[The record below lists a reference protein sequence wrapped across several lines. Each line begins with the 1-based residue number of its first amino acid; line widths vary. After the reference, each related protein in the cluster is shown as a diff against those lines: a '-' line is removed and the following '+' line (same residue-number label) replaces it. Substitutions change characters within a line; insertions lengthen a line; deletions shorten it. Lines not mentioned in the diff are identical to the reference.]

1 MICMYHVIYWPVL
14 FLFAVLVASVV
25 RTRMHDMESMM
36 NQEQAPKQTHHLTA
50 APSDVTV
57 LPDSDREIAKE
68 LKWTTVMVLCF
79 FLFVSSLP
87 FQWVVLYEHDVLMV
101 LVCLVCNY
109 NYKIID
115 VTRRIIWKVGSALAV
130 SLCVLFKEAS

>member
-1 MICMYHVIYWPVL
+1 MIVFDAVLENGKRKESWLEDPLGLDSRHCCQYDPLSLILITCLHMIILLDDLYILTSL

-36 NQEQAPKQTHHLTA
+36 NQEQAPKQTHHITA

-68 LKWTTVMVLCF
+68 LK
-79 FLFVSSLP
+79 
-87 FQWVVLYEHDVLMV
+87 
-101 LVCLVCNY
+101 
-109 NYKIID
+109 
-115 VTRRIIWKVGSALAV
+115 
-130 SLCVLFKEAS
+130 

>member
-1 MICMYHVIYWPVL
+1 MGREKSPGLKILWVWTLGTAAI
-14 FLFAVLVASVV
+14 LVASVV

-68 LKWTTVMVLCF
+68 LK
-79 FLFVSSLP
+79 
-87 FQWVVLYEHDVLMV
+87 
-101 LVCLVCNY
+101 
-109 NYKIID
+109 
-115 VTRRIIWKVGSALAV
+115 
-130 SLCVLFKEAS
+130 

>member
-1 MICMYHVIYWPVL
+1 LENGKRKESWLEDPLGLDSRHCCHL

-36 NQEQAPKQTHHLTA
+36 NQEQAPKQTHHITA

-68 LKWTTVMVLCF
+68 LK
-79 FLFVSSLP
+79 
-87 FQWVVLYEHDVLMV
+87 
-101 LVCLVCNY
+101 
-109 NYKIID
+109 
-115 VTRRIIWKVGSALAV
+115 
-130 SLCVLFKEAS
+130 